1 MTVITVRIALLETT
15 GQRCMTIRPKEP
27 LASVD
32 YYMVG
37 ISKLPGY
44 DVPIKLSSNESAL
57 GMSRAALE
65 AAQQAIN
72 KSHLYPEVDTET
84 LAEALAER
92 YQLDPARMAF
102 GPGSDEILQRVVN
115 TFAGPGE
122 ELIHSKNAYMQF
134 PIYAMLAGAT
144 PVAADDLD
152 FRYDVDT
159 ILSHLNPRTRIV
171 LIANPDNPSG
181 TYLPADEVRRL
192 HAGLPR
198 DVLLIIDA
206 AYEEFADQDDYE
218 SGTRLVHEFDNVIV
232 TRTFSKVYGLAGLR
246 LGWCYGPVEAI
257 DTLTKIGPSF
267 PVNCASFAAGV
278 AAIRDTDHVDTVLAH
293 NRKWVAEFTRQL
305 TAMGLKVY
313 PSQTNFMLVEFPSD
327 TGKTAA
333 QANTWLNQH
342 GIIPRQFAVED
353 FNNKLRFT
361 VGEDA
366 GMEKTIAVLA
376 EFMSSH

>member
-1 MTVITVRIALLETT
+1 
-15 GQRCMTIRPKEP
+15 MTIKPKQP
-27 LASVD
+27 LAAVD

-37 ISKLPGY
+37 ISKLPGW
-44 DVPIKLSSNESAL
+44 DKPIKLSSNESAL
-57 GMSRAALE
+57 GMSPAAIE
-65 AAQQAIN
+65 AAQQAIRS
-72 KSHLYPEVDTET
+72 SHLYPEVDTET
-84 LAEALAER
+84 LAEVLAER

-102 GPGSDEILQRVVN
+102 GPGSDEILARVVN

-144 PVAADDLD
+144 PVAADDRD
-152 FRYDVDT
+152 FHYDVDA
-159 ILSHLNPRTRIV
+159 ILSKVNENTRIV

-181 TYLPADEVRRL
+181 TCLNAAEVRRL
-192 HAGLPR
+192 HAGLP
-198 DVLLIIDA
+198 DNLLLIIDA

-246 LGWCYGPVEAI
+246 LGWCYGPAWAI
-257 DTLTKIGPSF
+257 DILTRIGPSF
-267 PVNCASFAAGV
+267 PVNSASFAAGIAAVKDV
-278 AAIRDTDHVDTVLAH
+278 AHVDTVLAH
-293 NRKWVAEFTRQL
+293 NKKWIVEFTRQL

-313 PSQTNFMLVEFPSD
+313 PSQTNFMLVEFSSEA
-327 TGKTAA
+327 GKTAA
-333 QANTWLNQH
+333 EANAWLNQH

-353 FNNKLRFT
+353 FSNKLRFT

-366 GMEKTIAVLA
+366 GMEKAIAVLA
-376 EFMSSH
+376 EFSKK

>member
-1 MTVITVRIALLETT
+1 
-15 GQRCMTIRPKEP
+15 MTIRAKEP
-27 LASVD
+27 LDSIG

-37 ISKLPGY
+37 ISKLPGF
-44 DVPIKLSSNESAL
+44 DKPIKLSSNESAL
-57 GMSRAALE
+57 GMSPAAVE
-65 AAQQAIN
+65 AAQQAIS
-72 KSHLYPEVDTET
+72 KGHLYPEVDTET
-84 LAEALAER
+84 LAEAISER

-115 TFAGPGE
+115 TFVRPGE

-134 PIYAMLAGAT
+134 PIYALLAGAT
-144 PVAADDLD
+144 PVAANDID

-159 ILSHLNPRTRIV
+159 ILSHVNPSTRIV

-192 HAGLPR
+192 HAGLPS

-206 AYEEFADQDDYE
+206 AYEEFADQNDYE

-246 LGWCYGPVEAI
+246 LGWCYGPAEAI

-267 PVNCASFAAGV
+267 PANCAAFAAGV
-278 AAIRDTDHVDTVLAH
+278 AAVRDTDHVDAVLAH
-293 NRKWVAEFTRQL
+293 NRKWVAEFTGAL
-305 TAMGLKVY
+305 TTMGLKVY
-313 PSQTNFMLVEFPSD
+313 PSQTNFMLVEFPSQA
-327 TGKTAA
+327 GKTATE
-333 QANTWLNQH
+333 ANTWLNQH

-376 EFMSSH
+376 EFLNSR

>member
-1 MTVITVRIALLETT
+1 
-15 GQRCMTIRPKEP
+15 MTIRAKEP

-37 ISKLPGY
+37 ISKLPGF
-44 DVPIKLSSNESAL
+44 DKPIKLSSNESAL
-57 GMSRAALE
+57 GMSPAALE
-65 AAQQAIN
+65 AAQRAIHRG
-72 KSHLYPEVDTET
+72 HLYPEVDTET

-92 YQLDPARMAF
+92 YRLDPARMAF
-102 GPGSDEILQRVVN
+102 SPGSDEILQRVVN

-134 PIYAMLAGAT
+134 PIYAVLAGAT
-144 PVAADDLD
+144 PVAANDVD
-152 FRYDVDT
+152 FHYDVDA
-159 ILSHLNPRTRIV
+159 ILSHVNPRTRIV
-171 LIANPDNPSG
+171 LVANPDNPSG
-181 TYLPADEVRRL
+181 TYMPGDEVRRL

-246 LGWCYGPVEAI
+246 LGWCYGPTGAI

-267 PVNCASFAAGV
+267 PVNCAAFAAGI
-278 AAIRDTDHVDTVLAH
+278 AAVGDTGHVDAVLSH
-293 NRKWVAEFTRQL
+293 NRKWIDEFTRES

-313 PSQTNFMLVEFPSD
+313 PSQTNFMLVEFPSQA
-327 TGKTAA
+327 GKTAA
-333 QANTWLNQH
+333 QANTWLNRH
-342 GIIPRQFAVED
+342 GIIPRQFALDD
-353 FNNKLRFT
+353 FNDKLRFT

-366 GMEKTIAVLA
+366 GMQKTIAVLA
-376 EFMSSH
+376 EFMNSE